1 MTRCL
6 FHKREEKRVDIVCPQ
21 CGFSRRL
28 PEDRLPGEVV
38 IATCPQCACRFRFSV
53 REGVLTVLPPR
64 GQDSAPQA
72 RGPAQGAPSGAA
84 RGEDLPPGAV
94 IPGRDV
100 SPGDARASA
109 RDDHGAD
116 GNASA
121 GEEEEDIRET
131 ARRAYAREAE
141 RFSRADAAPE
151 PSGRADG
158 AISEENPW
166 DAAPGDGGW
175 LQAFSQT
182 VLRVMFAAPRFF
194 AVLRPHAPLVRPL
207 IFYLVI
213 CVIQTIVER
222 FWGTML
228 ISALTPSAATDPQLA
243 KLLEML
249 APKSDLALSLLL
261 RCGLLVLQLYVF
273 TALMFLAY
281 RIVARE
287 RTSFSLIFQI
297 MAYSSAPALLCVV
310 PALGSLA
317 GMIWG
322 LACLAVGCRAALR
335 LNWAQTLFGFVP
347 LALVFGPLLLQ
358 AMTALQG

>member
-1 MTRCL
+1 MN
-6 FHKREEKRVDIVCPQ
+6 IVCPQ

-28 PEDRLPGEVV
+28 PEDRLPGDVV

-64 GQDSAPQA
+64 GQSSAPQA
-72 RGPAQGAPSGAA
+72 TGAAQGAPSGAA
-84 RGEDLPPGAV
+84 RREDLPPGAV
-94 IPGRDV
+94 IPGRDAS
-100 SPGDARASA
+100 SPASRASA
-109 RDDHGAD
+109 RDDHSAGAD
-116 GNASA
+116 APA
-121 GEEEEDIRET
+121 GEEEDIRET

-141 RFSRADAAPE
+141 RFSRTDAESE
-151 PSGRADG
+151 PCDMADG
-158 AISEENPW
+158 AVSEENPW
-166 DAAPGDGGW
+166 DAAPGNGGW
-175 LQAFSQT
+175 LQAFYQT

-194 AVLRPHAPLVRPL
+194 ATLRPHAPLVRPL
-207 IFYLVI
+207 VFYLVI

-228 ISALTPSAATDPQLA
+228 ISALTPSAATDPQLE

>member
-1 MTRCL
+1 MN
-6 FHKREEKRVDIVCPQ
+6 IVCPQ

-38 IATCPQCACRFRFSV
+38 IATCPQCACRFRFSL
-53 REGVLTVLPPR
+53 REGVLGVLPPR
-64 GQDSAPQA
+64 GQPAPPATGAAQEA
-72 RGPAQGAPSGAA
+72 GPAAPD
-84 RGEDLPPGAV
+84 RGDLPPGAV
-94 IPGRDV
+94 IPGREV
-100 SPGDARASA
+100 STTAPRASA
-109 RDDHGAD
+109 EDGRSEGATPAA
-116 GNASA
+116 G

-131 ARRAYAREAE
+131 ARRAYTREAA
-141 RFSRADAAPE
+141 RFSRADAE
-151 PSGRADG
+151 PPGRGDG
-158 AISEENPW
+158 AVPDGNPW
-166 DAAPGDGGW
+166 DAAPGNGGW
-175 LQAFSQT
+175 LQAFYQT

-194 AVLRPHAPLVRPL
+194 ALLRPRMPLGRPLV
-207 IFYLVI
+207 FYLVI

-228 ISALTPSAATDPQLA
+228 ISALTPSAATDPQLE

-281 RIVARE
+281 RVVARE

-335 LNWAQTLFGFVP
+335 LNWAQTLFGFLP
-347 LALVFGPLLLQ
+347 LAFVFGPLLLQ

>member
-1 MTRCL
+1 MN
-6 FHKREEKRVDIVCPQ
+6 IVCPQ

-64 GQDSAPQA
+64 GQTSVPQA
-72 RGPAQGAPSGAA
+72 TDPAQGAAPMAA
-84 RGEDLPPGAV
+84 CGEDPPPGAV
-94 IPGRDV
+94 IPGRDAP
-100 SPGDARASA
+100 SPAPRASA
-109 RDDHGAD
+109 RDDRSEGAD
-116 GNASA
+116 ASA
-121 GEEEEDIRET
+121 GEEEEEDIRET

-141 RFSRADAAPE
+141 RFSRTDAEPE
-151 PSGRADG
+151 PSDMAAGAVAD
-158 AISEENPW
+158 ENPW
-166 DAAPGDGGW
+166 DAAPGNGGW
-175 LQAFSQT
+175 IQAFYQT

-194 AVLRPHAPLVRPL
+194 AALRPHTPQLRPL
-207 IFYLVI
+207 AFYLVI

-222 FWGTML
+222 FWGTMI
-228 ISALTPSAATDPQLA
+228 ISALTPSAATDPQLE

-249 APKSDLALSLLL
+249 APRSDLALSLLL

-358 AMTALQG
+358 AMAALQG

>member
-1 MTRCL
+1 MN
-6 FHKREEKRVDIVCPQ
+6 IVCPQ

-53 REGVLTVLPPR
+53 RDGVLTVLPPR
-64 GQDSAPQA
+64 GGDGAPDV
-72 RGPAQGAPSGAA
+72 GTPAQQAASGQPDDT
-84 RGEDLPPGAV
+84 GLPPRAV
-94 IPGRDV
+94 IPGRVD
-100 SPGDARASA
+100 RAPSSTVA
-109 RDDHGAD
+109 RDGQGGAHGAQ
-116 GNASA
+116 AQ

-131 ARRAYAREAE
+131 ARRAYAREAA
-141 RFSRADAAPE
+141 RFSGDDAGEDTADMAGWRGE
-151 PSGRADG
+151 P
-158 AISEENPW
+158 NPW
-166 DAAPGDGGW
+166 DAAPANGGW
-175 LQAFSQT
+175 LQAFYQT

-194 AVLRPHAPLVRPL
+194 AGLRPHARQLRPL
-207 IFYLVI
+207 GFYLVI
-213 CVIQTIVER
+213 CVIQTVVER
-222 FWGTML
+222 FWGSM
-228 ISALTPSAATDPQLA
+228 IVSALTPSAATDPQLE
-243 KLLEML
+243 KLLELL

-273 TALMFLAY
+273 AALMFLAY

-287 RTSFSLIFQI
+287 RTSFSLVFQI

-317 GMIWG
+317 GMVWG

-347 LALVFGPLLLQ
+347 LVLVFGPLLLQ

>member
-1 MTRCL
+1 MN
-6 FHKREEKRVDIVCPQ
+6 IVCPQ

-38 IATCPQCACRFRFSV
+38 IATCPQCACRFRFSM

-64 GQDSAPQA
+64 GQNSAPQTA
-72 RGPAQGAPSGAA
+72 GPAPEAPHPAA
-84 RGEDLPPGAV
+84 STEDLPPGAV
-94 IPGRDV
+94 IPGRDAS
-100 SPGDARASA
+100 SPMPRTSA
-109 RDDHGAD
+109 RDAHDDGA
-116 GNASA
+116 NVSA
-121 GEEEEDIRET
+121 KGEEEEDIRET
-131 ARRAYAREAE
+131 ARRAYTREAE
-141 RFSRADAAPE
+141 RFARADAAQE
-151 PSGRADG
+151 PSAMADDTLPD
-158 AISEENPW
+158 ENPW
-166 DAAPGDGGW
+166 DAAPGNGGW
-175 LQAFSQT
+175 LQAFYQT

-194 AVLRPHAPLVRPL
+194 ASLRPHVPLGRPLV
-207 IFYLVI
+207 FYLVI

-228 ISALTPSAATDPQLA
+228 ISALTPSAATDPQLE

-358 AMTALQG
+358 AMAALQG

>member
-1 MTRCL
+1 MN
-6 FHKREEKRVDIVCPQ
+6 IVCPQ

-53 REGVLTVLPPR
+53 REGVLGVLPSR
-64 GQDSAPQA
+64 GRDSAPRA
-72 RGPAQGAPSGAA
+72 TGPAREAPPAA
-84 RGEDLPPGAV
+84 PGGEELPPGAV
-94 IPGRDV
+94 IPGRDAS
-100 SPGDARASA
+100 SPTPQTSA
-109 RDDHGAD
+109 RDAHDDGAD
-116 GNASA
+116 VSA
-121 GEEEEDIRET
+121 GGEEEEDIRET
-131 ARRAYAREAE
+131 ARRAYAREAA
-141 RFSRADAAPE
+141 RFSRADAE
-151 PSGRADG
+151 PSGMGDG
-158 AISEENPW
+158 TVPEGNPW
-166 DAAPGDGGW
+166 DAAPGNGGW
-175 LQAFSQT
+175 LQAFYQT

-194 AVLRPHAPLVRPL
+194 AALRPRMPLGRPLV
-207 IFYLVI
+207 FYLVI

-228 ISALTPSAATDPQLA
+228 ISALTPSAATDPQLE
-243 KLLEML
+243 KLLELL

-273 TALMFLAY
+273 AALMFLAY
-281 RIVARE
+281 RVVARE

>member
-6 FHKREEKRVDIVCPQ
+6 FHKREEKRVEIVCPQ

-84 RGEDLPPGAV
+84 RGADLPPGAV

-151 PSGRADG
+151 PSGMADG

>member
-1 MTRCL
+1 MN
-6 FHKREEKRVDIVCPQ
+6 IVCPQ

-53 REGVLTVLPPR
+53 RDGVLTVLPPR
-64 GQDSAPQA
+64 GQGAHREADAPQQ
-72 RGPAQGAPSGAA
+72 RPASTALNGT
-84 RGEDLPPGAV
+84 DLPPGAV
-94 IPGRDV
+94 IPGGAG
-100 SPGDARASA
+100 SAPASA
-109 RDDHGAD
+109 PMRDDRERAR
-116 GNASA
+116 SA
-121 GEEEEDIRET
+121 QAPPEDEEDIRET
-131 ARRAYAREAE
+131 ARRAYAREAA
-141 RFSRADAAPE
+141 RFSGPEAEAQAPAAPE
-151 PSGRADG
+151 WPRDT
-158 AISEENPW
+158 NPW
-166 DAAPGDGGW
+166 DAAPANGGW
-175 LQAFSQT
+175 LQAFYQT

-194 AVLRPHAPLVRPL
+194 AGLRPHARQLRPL
-207 IFYLVI
+207 GFYLVI
-213 CVIQTIVER
+213 CVIQTLVER
-222 FWGTML
+222 FWGSMI
-228 ISALTPSAATDPQLA
+228 ISALTPSAATDPQLER
-243 KLLEML
+243 LLELL

-273 TALMFLAY
+273 AALMFLAY
-281 RIVARE
+281 RLIARE
-287 RTSFSLIFQI
+287 RTSFSLVFQV

-347 LALVFGPLLLQ
+347 LILVFGPLLLQ

>member
-1 MTRCL
+1 MN
-6 FHKREEKRVDIVCPQ
+6 IVCPQ

-53 REGVLTVLPPR
+53 RDGVLTVLGPR
-64 GQDSAPQA
+64 GQEAAHD
-72 RGPAQGAPSGAA
+72 GGASGKRASPPGHA
-84 RGEDLPPGAV
+84 DLPPGGV
-94 IPGRDV
+94 IPGAGEP
-100 SPGDARASA
+100 SRASA
-109 RDDHGAD
+109 PEQPAQESGTGPRAP
-116 GNASA
+116 A
-121 GEEEEDIRET
+121 EEEEDIRET
-131 ARRAYAREAE
+131 ARRAYAREAA
-141 RFSRADAAPE
+141 RFSDTE
-151 PSGRADG
+151 DG
-158 AISEENPW
+158 AGSGQASCRTWETNPW
-166 DAAPGDGGW
+166 DAAPANGGW
-175 LQAFSQT
+175 LQAFYQT

-194 AVLRPHAPLVRPL
+194 AGLRPHARQLRPL
-207 IFYLVI
+207 GFYLVI
-213 CVIQTIVER
+213 CVIQTVVER
-222 FWGTML
+222 FWGSM
-228 ISALTPSAATDPQLA
+228 IVSALTPSAATDPQLER
-243 KLLEML
+243 LLTLL

-273 TALMFLAY
+273 AALMFLAY

-287 RTSFSLIFQI
+287 RTSFSLVFQV

-347 LALVFGPLLLQ
+347 LVLVFGPLLLQ

>member
-1 MTRCL
+1 MN
-6 FHKREEKRVDIVCPQ
+6 IVCPQ

-38 IATCPQCACRFRFSV
+38 IATCPQCACRFRFSA
-53 REGVLTVLPPR
+53 REGVLEVLPPR
-64 GQDSAPQA
+64 GQDAAPRASGSA
-72 RGPAQGAPSGAA
+72 REAA
-84 RGEDLPPGAV
+84 AATGGDDLPPGAV
-94 IPGRDV
+94 IPGRDA
-100 SPGDARASA
+100 SPPAPRTPARGAHGD
-109 RDDHGAD
+109 GAD
-116 GNASA
+116 VPAQ

-151 PSGRADG
+151 PSPMADG
-158 AISEENPW
+158 PVPDENPW
-166 DAAPGDGGW
+166 DAAPGNGGW
-175 LQAFSQT
+175 LQAFYQT

-194 AVLRPHAPLVRPL
+194 AALRPHMPLGRPLV
-207 IFYLVI
+207 FYLVI
-213 CVIQTIVER
+213 CVIQTVVER

-228 ISALTPSAATDPQLA
+228 ISALTPSAATDPQLE

-322 LACLAVGCRAALR
+322 LACLAVGCRVALR

>member
-1 MTRCL
+1 MN
-6 FHKREEKRVDIVCPQ
+6 IVCPQ

-28 PEDRLPGEVV
+28 PEDRLPGDVV
-38 IATCPQCACRFRFSV
+38 IATCPQCACRFRFSI

-64 GQDSAPQA
+64 GQSSAPQA
-72 RGPAQGAPSGAA
+72 TGPAQGAPAGAA
-84 RGEDLPPGAV
+84 RREDLPPGAV
-94 IPGRDV
+94 IPGRDAS
-100 SPGDARASA
+100 SPASRASA
-109 RDDHGAD
+109 RDDHSAGAD
-116 GNASA
+116 APA
-121 GEEEEDIRET
+121 GEEEDIRET

-141 RFSRADAAPE
+141 RFSRTDAESE
-151 PSGRADG
+151 PCGMADG
-158 AISEENPW
+158 AVSEENPW
-166 DAAPGDGGW
+166 DAAPGNGGW
-175 LQAFSQT
+175 LQAFYQT

-194 AVLRPHAPLVRPL
+194 ATLRPHAPLVRPL
-207 IFYLVI
+207 VFYLVI

-228 ISALTPSAATDPQLA
+228 ISALTPSAATDPQLE